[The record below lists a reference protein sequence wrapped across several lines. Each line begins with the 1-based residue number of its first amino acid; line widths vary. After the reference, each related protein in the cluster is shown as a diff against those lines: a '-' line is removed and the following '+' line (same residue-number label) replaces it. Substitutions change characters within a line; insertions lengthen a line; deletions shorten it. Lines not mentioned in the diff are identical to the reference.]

1 MVSSTLPGRTQK
13 QRRKFAQGSSQ
24 PARGKSRRDLSD
36 PRRNDKAQK
45 KMSSQLDL
53 FIQTAWQEVGY
64 IEGENNDTKFGA
76 KFGVNNLPWCGSF
89 VMWCAQKAG
98 VRVPNVISTAAGATA
113 FQKSS
118 KWFNAADADP
128 RPGDLAF
135 FDFPGD
141 GVDRISH
148 IGIVIGNNN
157 DGTVTT
163 IEGNTSS
170 DKKGDQRNGGEVCF
184 KERAYKKKNRG
195 KFRRSIPVT
204 IVGFGRPTFKE

>member
-1 MVSSTLPGRTQK
+1 MARTTLFGRTKK
-13 QRRKFAQGSSQ
+13 QRRKLVKGSSKST
-24 PARGKSRRDLSD
+24 RGTSRRDLSHSN
-36 PRRNDKAQK
+36 RNDKAQA

-53 FIQTAWQEVGY
+53 FIQTAWKEVGY
-64 IEGENNDTKFGA
+64 VEGKNNSTKFGA

-89 VMWCAQKAG
+89 IMWCAQKAG
-98 VRVPNVISTAAGATA
+98 VKIPNVISTAAGATA
-113 FQKSS
+113 FQKAG
-118 KWFNAADADP
+118 KWFDAADADP

-148 IGIVIGNNN
+148 IGIVVGNNG

-195 KFRRSIPVT
+195 KLRRSLPVA